1 MHNDCYYLSQEI
13 AGLAFEYRADF
24 PSCLKKFIVF
34 VDIAPSFHQM
44 AENILQEQIQLVLNN
59 LKEAID
65 GADGFQNTHQQKKFE
80 LATFSINQVVFIL
93 EKVRV
98 IWAPLMVASAYKR
111 SMCIILDSLFSRITK
126 DLLLLDDMAAEET
139 LQLQRLIHMA
149 LESLSPSLDSV
160 ITKIDEKDKLN
171 KESSLSLLDELIPSL
186 RKLRRLA
193 DLFDMSLK
201 SITTAWES
209 GELANCGF
217 TSSEVENFIR
227 AVFTDS
233 PLRKECLWRIESSSN
248 VGVSH

>member
-13 AGLAFEYRADF
+13 AGLSFQYRADF

-34 VDIAPSFHQM
+34 VDIAPTFYQM
-44 AENILQEQIQLVLNN
+44 AENIIQKQIQLVVND

-65 GADGFQNTHQQKKFE
+65 GADGFQNTHQPQQFE
-80 LATFSINQVVFIL
+80 LATFSINQVVDIL

-98 IWAPLMVASAYKR
+98 IWEPVMAASTYKR
-111 SMCIILDSLFSRITK
+111 SMCILLDAFFSRVTK

-149 LESLSPSLDSV
+149 LENLSPLFQSISTEV
-160 ITKIDEKDKLN
+160 DEKDKLT
-171 KESSLSLLDELIPSL
+171 KENPLSFLDELIPSL

-193 DLFDMSLK
+193 DLFDMPLK
-201 SITTAWES
+201 SITTIWES
-209 GELANCGF
+209 GELVQRGF
-217 TSSEVENFIR
+217 TSSEVENFIK

-233 PLRKECLWRIESSSN
+233 PLRKECLWRIQSTKS
-248 VGVSH
+248 